1 MDLDELLDEL
11 EATVERGERFW
22 HLFGGRAMVRADD
35 IYDLAHRLRSSI
47 PEDVRTVSDA
57 GRERERIIQEA
68 HNERAKI
75 IAAAREQANLLLDND
90 QLVIEAQQK
99 RDQLLQQARIES
111 DGIRA
116 DAEDYARNVITKVG
130 EYIARIA
137 ASVDQTREMLER
149 DAEAEK
155 QRRSG
160 EQDTAM

>member
-22 HLFGGRAMVRADD
+22 HFFGGRAMVRADD
-35 IYDLAHRLRSSI
+35 LYDLAHRLRSSI
-47 PEDVRTVSDA
+47 PEEVRTVSEATRD
-57 GRERERIIQEA
+57 RERIIQEA
-68 HNERAKI
+68 HGERAKI
-75 IAAAREQANLLLDND
+75 IEAAREQANLLLDND
-90 QLVIEAQQK
+90 QLVIEAQRK
-99 RDQLLQQARIES
+99 RDQILQQARIEA

-116 DAEDYARNVITKVG
+116 DSENYARSVITKLG

-149 DAEAEK
+149 DGEAEK

-160 EQDTAM
+160 EANTAM